1 MPAGLVL
8 WAVLERRNGGEQRV
22 LCAAKTVSEEEEVE
36 RQSLQGT
43 KTKGLRPRPH
53 ARRVRVCSLPLRSPQ
68 ALGTR
73 HRSFFFRLLLLLL
86 RTSLVS
92 PPFAANGAQHCHV
105 THGARL
111 FETATPTAPSSVQ
124 AGQLAHTPVPKDPYS
139 IPTPFT
145 FSFEWNQRRYLNGH
159 RAARLTRE
167 ERMASE
173 LV

>member
-1 MPAGLVL
+1 M
-8 WAVLERRNGGEQRV
+8 GEIDV
-22 LCAAKTVSEEEEVE
+22 PCTAKTVSGEEEKG
-36 RQSLQGT
+36 QSLQGT

-73 HRSFFFRLLLLLL
+73 HRSFFFRLLLLL